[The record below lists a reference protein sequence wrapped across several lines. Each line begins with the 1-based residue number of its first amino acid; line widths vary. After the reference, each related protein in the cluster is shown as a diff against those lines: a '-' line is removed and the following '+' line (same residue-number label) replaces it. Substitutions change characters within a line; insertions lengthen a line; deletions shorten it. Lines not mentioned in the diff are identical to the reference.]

1 LAEHIT
7 SNIRELEG
15 AINIL
20 ITHQQ
25 LLWQTLT
32 IAHAQ
37 QALHTIGIKP
47 PVSTT
52 SPAPQEMQA
61 TQPETVWWSQ
71 QDQVET
77 LLQQVANHFG
87 IEVKAICGQGRT
99 KEVSQARQVAMYLI
113 KTKYGRSLQRI
124 GDYFGGRNHASV
136 IYAIQICEQEIQ
148 RQPQL
153 RKFVQ
158 GI

>member
-1 LAEHIT
+1 M
-7 SNIRELEG
+7 
-15 AINIL
+15 
-20 ITHQQ
+20 
-25 LLWQTLT
+25 
-32 IAHAQ
+32 
-37 QALHTIGIKP
+37 QALQTIGIKTKKEQSKTETQEDESSP
-47 PVSTT
+47 PTPT
-52 SPAPQEMQA
+52 NG
-61 TQPETVWWSQ
+61 SQ
-71 QDQVET
+71 QDHVES
-77 LLQQVANHFG
+77 LLKQVADHFG
-87 IEVKAICGQGRT
+87 IEVQAICGQGRT

-113 KTKYGRSLQRI
+113 KTKYGWSLQRI